1 VDGQTPGSPI
11 YDQLVRERGDV
22 LVQVRAAYEIARRQV
37 EQDVRGLSRNSE
49 RVGNWFS

>member
-22 LVQVRAAYEIARRQV
+22 LVLVRVAYEKARGQV
-37 EQDVRGLSRNSE
+37 EHDVRELSRRSE
-49 RVGNWFS
+49 RPGNWFS